1 LPKESTSSES
11 KYRPQMAS
19 ISFYLTNQ
27 FVWISVS
34 VGIVFFLVGRLMK
47 NYPPPDING
56 LAGYRTSR
64 SMKNQESWDFAQVEA
79 GKKMSR
85 FGKIGILIGLI
96 SLMIPLSDPWDLYLG
111 MIWVLV
117 SCSLLIY
124 SVEKS
129 LKQKFGK

>member
-1 LPKESTSSES
+1 
-11 KYRPQMAS
+11 MAS
-19 ISFYLTNQ
+19 FSFYLTNQ

-64 SMKNQESWDFAQVEA
+64 SMKNQESWDFAQGEA
-79 GKKMSR
+79 GKKMSQ
-85 FGKIGILIGLI
+85 FGKISVLIGLI
-96 SLMIPLSDPWDLYLG
+96 SLLIPLGKPWDFSIG
-111 MIWVLV
+111 IIWVLV

>member
-1 LPKESTSSES
+1 
-11 KYRPQMAS
+11 MAG
-19 ISFYLTNQ
+19 IPFYFTNQ
-27 FVWISVS
+27 IVWISIS
-34 VGIVFFLVGRLMK
+34 VGIVYFLVGRLMM
-47 NYPPPDING
+47 NHPPSEING
-56 LAGYRTSR
+56 LSGYRTSR
-64 SMKNQESWDFAQVEA
+64 SMKTQESWDFAQEEA